1 MRTKCKVLGAFER
14 KKTLQFP
21 MNSFALW
28 LSFSYTLNVHIA
40 SSFKDLDSDVD
51 QVLVLWF

>member
-28 LSFSYTLNVHIA
+28 LSFSYTLNVRIA

-51 QVLVLWF
+51 QVLVLWL